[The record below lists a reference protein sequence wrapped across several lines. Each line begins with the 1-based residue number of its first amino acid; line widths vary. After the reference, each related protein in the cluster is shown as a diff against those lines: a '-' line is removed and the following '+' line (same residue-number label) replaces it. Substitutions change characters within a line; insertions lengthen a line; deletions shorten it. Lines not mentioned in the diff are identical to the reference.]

1 MWDDGIGSHER
12 KTIRIRVTVHGM
24 LTAAVD
30 DPSGILD
37 IVVPEG
43 TDVQGLVEILSERSP
58 LFDPRACFGLI
69 DGARV
74 PGDMLLRDGQQVNL
88 YLMFGGG
95 Y

>member
-1 MWDDGIGSHER
+1 M
-12 KTIRIRVTVHGM
+12 RIRVTVHGM

-37 IVVPEG
+37 IIVPDG
-43 TDVQGLVEILSERSP
+43 TDLQGLVRILSERSP
-58 LFDPRACFGLI
+58 LFDPRACFGLV

-74 PGDMLLRDGQQVNL
+74 PGNRLLKDGEQVDL

-95 Y
+95 V